1 MWKPESV
8 EDYFASLTEDQR
20 KALQKLREQIRAA
33 SPEATEAVYYSMP
46 SFRYRGKALVA
57 YAAFKDHLSLFP
69 LGASVLDA
77 LGDELKDFRTS
88 KGTLQFTIEKPM
100 PAALVKKLVQARMA
114 EIDAKQPKGPRKK

>member
-20 KALQKLREQIRAA
+20 KALQKLREQIRA
-33 SPEATEAVYYSMP
+33 SVPEATEAVYYSMA

-69 LGASVLDA
+69 LGASALDA
-77 LGDELKDFRTS
+77 LGDELKPYRTS

-100 PAALVKKLVQARMA
+100 PAALVKKLVKARMA
-114 EIDAKQPKGPRKK
+114 EIDAKQAPRSSKR

>member
-8 EDYFASLTEDQR
+8 EEYFTGLTEEQR

-46 SFRYRGKALVA
+46 SFRYQGKALVS

-100 PAALVKKLVQARMA
+100 PAALVKKLVKARMA
-114 EIDAKQPKGPRKK
+114 QIDAKQAPRSSKR